1 MQVLSSLKVK
11 NWVLV
16 QVAYK
21 IVVDVMASP
30 KYTVAVADDNCQL
43 PPVKSLSIEPAVSF
57 LHEFMSMLINARPNR
72 NNSDLLFFI
81 SVPAKI
87 TIAKQVI

>member
-16 QVAYK
+16 QVVYK
-21 IVVDVMASP
+21 GVVDVMASP

-57 LHEFMSMLINARPNR
+57 LHEFTSMLINTSPNR
-72 NNSDLLFFI
+72 KNSDVLFFI
-81 SVPAKI
+81 TVPKI
-87 TIAKQVI
+87 TIARQVI